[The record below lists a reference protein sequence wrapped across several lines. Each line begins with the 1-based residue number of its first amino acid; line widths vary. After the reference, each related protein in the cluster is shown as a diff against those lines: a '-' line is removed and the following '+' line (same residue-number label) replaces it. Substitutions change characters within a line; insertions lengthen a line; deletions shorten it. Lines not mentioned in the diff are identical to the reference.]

1 MASKAY
7 TEFEAPDGDGV
18 SPDIVSNQNTIVSS
32 GIFSGGSGTL
42 TSFYTSSL
50 QGDQSQSFINVY
62 DKAQTDTTREVQF
75 ACGFASYGGSGSLGN
90 TTKTTAGNRET
101 AALYRQFANVLLPP
115 GTDKFTFS
123 QYPSASDDIFF
134 IVMNRARQ
142 REKMDPGNWQLR
154 LGKSIAGT
162 DYGMP
167 INLIDDSGAT
177 TSPTV
182 NQAGRV
188 FNILSGSIENG
199 VADTFT
205 DADNTEWTAANGGSY
220 GNFYPDLGII
230 ILDGWKTRQSAS
242 FSQAAANLSSN
253 GFSNIQREFFKSITS
268 GSYFA
273 ARREEEITSTMYFCR
288 VNNQKFNFSN
298 NPTFA
303 SSTNGVFT
311 QTTFE
316 GDPKVYITQVGL
328 YNDNDDL
335 LAVAKLSKPILKTF
349 SREAIIKVKL
359 DF

>member
-7 TEFEAPDGDGV
+7 TDFDSEN
-18 SPDIVSNQNTIVSS
+18 DIVSNQNTIVSS
-32 GIFSGGSGTL
+32 GIFSGGAGSL

-115 GTDKFTFS
+115 GTDKFTFTGAV
-123 QYPSASDDIFF
+123 SASDDIFF
-134 IVMNRARQ
+134 VVMNRARQ
-142 REKMDPGNWQLR
+142 REKMDPGNWELR
-154 LGKSIAGT
+154 LGKSLAASPSSLKPGFT
-162 DYGMP
+162 K
-167 INLIDDSGAT
+167 LIDDSGAT

-188 FNILSGSIENG
+188 FSVVSGSIASG
-199 VADTFT
+199 TADTFR
-205 DADNTEWTAANGGSY
+205 TAAEGGAL

-230 ILDGWKTRQSAS
+230 ILDAWHMRTSAS
-242 FSQAAANLSSN
+242 FENIN
-253 GFSNIQREFFKSITS
+253 FSTNAFDNTQREFFKSIVS

-303 SSTNGVFT
+303 SSTTGTFT

-328 YNDNDDL
+328 YNDNDEL
-335 LAVAKLSKPILKTF
+335 LAVAKLSKPVLKSF